1 MFATL
6 EAMTEK
12 FGERELIGLT
22 DNEKPYQDVINMD
35 KLNAAMD
42 EANSEIE
49 GYIAA
54 RYSLPLQTV
63 PPFLKSLA
71 CHMARYH
78 ACTGAMSD
86 NDPIK
91 TRYENAVKSL
101 KEISKGTIALG
112 GSPIGESTPVKTS
125 NNSVVMNIGRHD
137 FGGRGW

>member
-78 ACTGAMSD
+78 ACTGKMSD

-112 GSPIGESTPVKTS
+112 GSPVGESTPVKTS

-137 FGGRGW
+137 FGGCGW

>member
-12 FGERELIGLT
+12 FGERELIRLT

-78 ACTGAMSD
+78 ACTGVMSD

-112 GSPIGESTPVKTS
+112 GSPVGESTPVKTS

-137 FGGRGW
+137 FGGHGW

>member
-6 EAMTEK
+6 EAMIEK
-12 FGERELIGLT
+12 FGERQLIELT
-22 DNEKPYQDVINMD
+22 DNEQPYQDVINMN
-35 KLNAAMD
+35 KLNAAMN

-49 GYIAA
+49 GYISS
-54 RYSLPLQTV
+54 RYSLPLQTT
-63 PPFLKSLA
+63 PPFLQSLA
-71 CHMARYH
+71 CHMTRYH

-112 GSPIGESTPVKTS
+112 GSPVGESSPVQTS
-125 NNSVVMNIGRHD
+125 NNSVVLSVGRRD
-137 FGGRGW
+137 FGGRSW

>member
-78 ACTGAMSD
+78 ACTGTMSD

-112 GSPIGESTPVKTS
+112 GSPVGESTPVKTS

-137 FGGRGW
+137 FGGHGW

>member
-6 EAMTEK
+6 EAMIEK
-12 FGERELIGLT
+12 FGERELITLT
-22 DNEKPYQDVINMD
+22 DNEQPYQDAINMN
-35 KLNAAMD
+35 KLNAAMS

-49 GYIAA
+49 GYISS

-63 PPFLKSLA
+63 PPFLQSLA
-71 CHMARYH
+71 CHMTRYH

-112 GSPIGESTPVKTS
+112 GSPTGESEPIKTS
-125 NNSVVMNIGRHD
+125 NNSVVLNVGRRD
-137 FGGRGW
+137 FGGRSW